1 MALNIEKFKGL
12 KASTRPLELD
22 RLPLTLR
29 PINGRSMGLFFMFF
43 ALIWGG
49 MPGYWLVQEW
59 RSMGGEAAIA
69 AIFPV
74 VGLGLFIFGLFSVFR
89 RRTVTI
95 SKDFVQGE
103 DRTIR
108 GRREWLAV
116 ISSYRGVL
124 LHTVRIRRGKSSY
137 TAYAVRLD
145 HGEAEKSVPLYV
157 STDAQAARREWERVS
172 RRFDVPAIES
182 SADGEVTRDAEDLDK
197 SVREL
202 AAEGKLEA
210 DFDARPPPD
219 GLAAAHEGDELV
231 VTATQP
237 VNNLWLMALVALFP
251 LIFVY
256 VGFSEGGFV
265 YIFAAFGLL
274 FEILIVAGIIWDVLT
289 RQRLRIGRNH
299 VSKQWVA
306 AWGAGRPKRL
316 DADSIESVTIT
327 AKEAGRPRQLA
338 IASDDRTLSFGRRQ
352 SDEALEWLRQAV
364 LAHIAGE

>member
-1 MALNIEKFKGL
+1 MANVNQTLVTNFLADPHAMNPVHHLGGRMRV
-12 KASTRPLELD
+12 ASGTIALAAGDLSASDTAMLCPLPTNASVISIKLYNDDLD
-22 RLPLTLR
+22 SGST
-29 PINGRSMGLFFMFF
+29 NTTD
-43 ALIWGG
+43 
-49 MPGYWLVQEW
+49 
-59 RSMGGEAAIA
+59 
-69 AIFPV
+69 
-74 VGLGLFIFGLFSVFR
+74 VGL
-89 RRTVTI
+89 
-95 SKDFVQGE
+95 
-103 DRTIR
+103 
-108 GRREWLAV
+108 
-116 ISSYRGVL
+116 Y
-124 LHTVRIRRGKSSY
+124 
-137 TAYAVRLD
+137 
-145 HGEAEKSVPLYV
+145 
-157 STDAQAARREWERVS
+157 
-172 RRFDVPAIES
+172 

-265 YIFAAFGLL
+265 YVFAAFGLL
-274 FEILIVAGIIWDVLT
+274 FEVLIVAGIVWDVLT
-289 RQRLRIGRNH
+289 RQRLRIGRDH

-327 AKEAGRPRQLA
+327 AKEGGRPRHLA
-338 IASDDRTLSFGRRQ
+338 IASDDRTLRFGRRQ
-352 SDEALEWLRQAV
+352 SDATLEWLRRAV
-364 LAHIAGE
+364 LAHIAAE